1 MGEGTRVAPSLRTGI
16 RSETTMDS
24 ANMSH
29 ADSPAMMDLVRERRT
44 GIDRRERAT
53 GFFSRHWLIGR
64 RRLGRRDG
72 EAQNIYVDRYDA
84 WDWVLVLG
92 VLGLSLLDMVF
103 TLVHL
108 DAGGTEANPVMAWA
122 LEWGGQG
129 GFKAV
134 KIATTVIGLLVLL
147 VHVRFRR
154 VRALLSVAFVVYAGV
169 FAFHI
174 YLTWMR
180 MAAHAVE

>member
-1 MGEGTRVAPSLRTGI
+1 ME
-16 RSETTMDS
+16 S
-24 ANMSH
+24 ANMCP
-29 ADSPAMMDLVRERRT
+29 DGMMDLVHERRT

-53 GFFSRHWLIGR
+53 GFFSRHWLIGKR
-64 RRLGRRDG
+64 KIGRRSG
-72 EAQNIYVDRYDA
+72 ETSNIYVDRYSA
-84 WDWVLVLG
+84 LDWTLVLG
-92 VLGLSLLDMVF
+92 VLTLSLLDMVF
-103 TLVHL
+103 TLFHL

-122 LEWGGQG
+122 LEWGGHD

-154 VRALLSVAFVVYAGV
+154 VRALLSVAFLVYAGV

-180 MAAHAVE
+180 MAAHSVS

>member
-1 MGEGTRVAPSLRTGI
+1 MNP
-16 RSETTMDS
+16 
-24 ANMSH
+24 ANAS
-29 ADSPAMMDLVRERRT
+29 AMMDLVHERRT
-44 GIDRRERAT
+44 GIDRREQAT
-53 GFFSRHWLIGR
+53 GFFSRHWLVGR
-64 RRLGRRDG
+64 RRSGRRDG
-72 EAQNIYVDRYDA
+72 EANNIYVDRYGA
-84 WDWVLVLG
+84 LDWMLVLG

-122 LEWGGQG
+122 LEWGGHG

-134 KIATTVIGLLVLL
+134 KIATTFLGLLVLL

-169 FAFHI
+169 FVFHL

>member
-1 MGEGTRVAPSLRTGI
+1 
-16 RSETTMDS
+16 
-24 ANMSH
+24 MSPT
-29 ADSPAMMDLVRERRT
+29 SPPDMMDLVHERRT

-53 GFFSRHWLIGR
+53 GVLSRHWLVGR
-64 RRLGRRDG
+64 RKVGRRHG
-72 EAQNIYVDRYDA
+72 EASNIYVDRYTA

-122 LEWGGQG
+122 LEWGGHD

-134 KIATTVIGLLVLL
+134 KIATTIIGLLVLL

-154 VRALLSVAFVVYAGV
+154 VRALLTVAFLVYAAV

-180 MAAHAVE
+180 MSAHLVS

>member
-1 MGEGTRVAPSLRTGI
+1 MNAAKPPV
-16 RSETTMDS
+16 
-24 ANMSH
+24 
-29 ADSPAMMDLVRERRT
+29 MMDLVHERRT
-44 GIDRRERAT
+44 GIDRREQAT
-53 GFFSRHWLIGR
+53 GIFSRHWLVGKRKTGR
-64 RRLGRRDG
+64 REG
-72 EAQNIYVDRYDA
+72 EAANIYVDRYGVL
-84 WDWVLVLG
+84 DWVLVLG

-103 TLVHL
+103 TLIHL
-108 DAGGTEANPVMAWA
+108 EAGGTEANPVMAWA
-122 LEWGGQG
+122 LEWGGHG

-134 KIATTVIGLLVLL
+134 KIATTIIGLLVLL

-154 VRALLSVAFVVYAGV
+154 VRALLSVAFLVYAGV